1 MNTELKFLSAGNQ
14 SLVTELGNTI
24 NNEINQNIRA
34 LTYSIEKNN
43 IDGVIE
49 LIPSYRS
56 IMINFD
62 PLKLCILD
70 LKKTI
75 SELYLNLKSID
86 LPEPKTIEI
95 PTLYGGKQGPDLE
108 FVAKNSK
115 LTVEEVISIHSNNI
129 YPIFMIGFT
138 PGFPYL
144 KGLDQRLS
152 TPRLKTPRISIP
164 EGSVGIA
171 ENQTG
176 IYPIKSPGGWQ
187 IIGRTPIKLFS
198 PNKLNP
204 FIFNIGDNLK
214 FTILSN
220 EKEFYEIEEKINL
233 SKENSI

>member
-95 PTLYGGKQGPDLE
+95 LAL
-108 FVAKNSK
+108 KNK
-115 LTVEEVISIHSNNI
+115 
-129 YPIFMIGFT
+129 
-138 PGFPYL
+138 
-144 KGLDQRLS
+144 
-152 TPRLKTPRISIP
+152 
-164 EGSVGIA
+164 
-171 ENQTG
+171 
-176 IYPIKSPGGWQ
+176 
-187 IIGRTPIKLFS
+187 
-198 PNKLNP
+198 
-204 FIFNIGDNLK
+204 
-214 FTILSN
+214 
-220 EKEFYEIEEKINL
+220 
-233 SKENSI
+233 